1 MILHVTGAQLV
12 HLLAFELVEQ
22 LARVLAE
29 GIDQHVQATT
39 VGHPDDDFLGAV
51 GAGAL
56 NHLVQHRDQAF
67 ATFKAETLG
76 AWVLGAQVF
85 LQTFACGDALEQVGL
100 HVGGEFRT
108 ATHAFQAL
116 LEPAALLGIDD
127 VGELGANGATIC
139 LLERIE
145 DVA

>member
-29 GIDQHVQATT
+29 GVDQNVQAAT
-39 VGHPDDDFLGAV
+39 VGHADHDFLGAV
-51 GAGAL
+51 GTGAL
-56 NHLVQHRDQAF
+56 DHLVQHRDQAF
-67 ATFKAETLG
+67 AALEAETLG
-76 AWVLGAQVF
+76 ARVLGAQVF
-85 LQTFACGDALEQVGL
+85 LKAFTGGHALEQVGL
-100 HVGGEFRT
+100 HVSGKLRT
-108 ATHAFQAL
+108 AAHAFQAL

-139 LLERIE
+139 LLERLE
-145 DVA
+145 DLA

>member
-1 MILHVTGAQLV
+1 MIFHVTGAQLV

-22 LARVLAE
+22 LARALAE
-29 GIDQHVQATT
+29 GVHQHVQTAT
-39 VGHPDDDFLGAV
+39 VGHADDDFLGAV
-51 GAGAL
+51 GAGTL
-56 NHLVQHRDQAF
+56 DHFVQHRDQAL
-67 ATFKAETLG
+67 ATFQAEALG

-85 LQTFACGDALEQVGL
+85 FQAFTGGNALEQVGL
-100 HVGGEFRT
+100 HVSGVFRT
-108 ATHAFQAL
+108 AAHAFQAL

-139 LLERIE
+139 LLECIQ